1 MSYLCRHFFGC
12 VLLLLV
18 GTYYAQ
24 AQEISN
30 LQVGYVPA
38 IKRFEVYFD
47 LDVPSQKEVDLRLY
61 IQEFPEGARKQI
73 DPTKIHGLS
82 LKGLKAGYNYYFQVE
97 TGDLTLAPT
106 EYVFQLTPTVLL
118 ERGQF
123 QKVDSSNVK
132 VAVEEAPRKPIQLIK
147 PIEQNLTYATLG
159 ISPFSPGGE
168 QSNLTISAHVG
179 KIQGGW
185 GYGLTVL
192 YGLEV
197 APSTNYTVMGT
208 LIDKYTTPNSNYKFT
223 KETKTTRLSVIPSFL
238 YGMNE
243 HIYLRAGM
251 GYGSR
256 SLYWAADEFNFAGTK
271 TGSIWAKNSY
281 ASLSGLELEGGI
293 NLIFKRIH
301 IASGINYLGLLKS
314 ADTKAYSDVW
324 LSFGL
329 NF

>member
-1 MSYLCRHFFGC
+1 MLKRLHIFILSAFLSLGC
-12 VLLLLV
+12 VSNV
-18 GTYYAQ
+18 I

-30 LQVGYVPA
+30 VQIGYVPE

-47 LDVPSQKEVDLRLY
+47 LDGKPNQRVDLNIY
-61 IQEFPEGARKQI
+61 VQEYPNGARKQV
-73 DPTKIHGLS
+73 DANAIHGLN
-82 LKGLKAGYNYYFQVE
+82 LKGVLPGFNYYFQIDSK
-97 TGDLTLAPT
+97 GLNLPPA
-106 EYVFQLTPTVLL
+106 EYVFQITPAVLQAKG
-118 ERGQF
+118 EFKPADTTRIVVSEEPKKNIQF
-123 QKVDSSNVK
+123 V
-132 VAVEEAPRKPIQLIK
+132 KPIDQQL
-147 PIEQNLTYATLG
+147 TFATIG

-168 QSNLTISAHVG
+168 QSNLTLSAHVG
-179 KIQGGW
+179 KILGGW

-192 YGLEV
+192 YGLDG
-197 APSTNYTVMGT
+197 APSTNYTATGT
-208 LIDKYTTPNSNYKFT
+208 LIDKYTIPNAIYKFT
-223 KETKTTRLSVIPSFL
+223 NETKTTRLSVIPSFL

-293 NLIFKRIH
+293 NLLFKRFH
-301 IASGINYLGLLKS
+301 IATGINYLGLLKS
-314 ADTKAYSDVW
+314 ADTKAYSDLW